1 MKKTELRAKFELLFG
16 TAPKKPAC
24 YCESC
29 ELAKYKVDAA
39 RYRGLKK
46 IFMHEFESGAGA
58 FERVAYGTNN
68 LDNEKFDRAVRI
80 ARLARDNGTGVIAG
94 VKGGSW
100 YVIGYADHT
109 YEIVGLLTTDY
120 TKLEGR
126 EAYTEAMKKALG
138 SKKLRG
144 YYGY

>member
-16 TAPKKPAC
+16 TAPKKPA
-24 YCESC
+24 YHCESC
-29 ELAKYKVDAA
+29 ELAEYKVYAA

-58 FERVAYGTNN
+58 FERVAHGTNN
-68 LDNEKFDRAVRI
+68 LDDEKFHRAVKI
-80 ARLARDNGTGVIAG
+80 ASLARDNGTDVIAG

-109 YEIVGLLTTDY
+109 YEIVGMLTTNY